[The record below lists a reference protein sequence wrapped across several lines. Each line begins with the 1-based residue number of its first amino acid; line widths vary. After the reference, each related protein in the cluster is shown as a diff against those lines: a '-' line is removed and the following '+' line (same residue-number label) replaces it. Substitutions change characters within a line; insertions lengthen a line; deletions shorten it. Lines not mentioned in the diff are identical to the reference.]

1 MGPGSGCWVC
11 PRSPHRAAAS
21 SRPSD
26 LLIVHPFHVLSGR
39 RVPVLFA
46 KRRAGKVVFVCE
58 GGPLGRGTGAES
70 WAERGPA
77 PAVHRLSEAALVELD
92 TLLTVLEQ
100 RCSPHYSCA
109 LMAHKNDL
117 AGLTVRG

>member
-1 MGPGSGCWVC
+1 MGPESGCWVC
-11 PRSPHRAAAS
+11 PQAPHRAAAS

-46 KRRAGKVVFVCE
+46 KRRAGKVVFGCGGGPAGGGTVVFVCE
-58 GGPLGRGTGAES
+58 GGPLGRVTGPES
-70 WAERGPA
+70 WTERGPA
-77 PAVHRLSEAALVELD
+77 PAVHRLSVAALVELD

-100 RCSPHYSCA
+100 R
-109 LMAHKNDL
+109 
-117 AGLTVRG
+117 

>member
-1 MGPGSGCWVC
+1 MGPESGCWVC
-11 PRSPHRAAAS
+11 PRLRHSAAAS
-21 SRPSD
+21 SPASD

-58 GGPLGRGTGAES
+58 GGPLGRVTVPQA
-70 WAERGPA
+70 WTDRGPVVA
-77 PAVHRLSEAALVELD
+77 GHRLSVEALVELD

-100 RCSPHYSCA
+100 R
-109 LMAHKNDL
+109 
-117 AGLTVRG
+117 